1 MKLMKL
7 FPVALAALALAS
19 CSDDIVTNN
28 VKNVDDNSL
37 YFTMES
43 TTDATRAG
51 VVGDATDAL
60 SALSFRWTKGDDIR
74 VYDQN
79 LAMYDVYQYKGESFM
94 ANTPAA
100 QFENPA
106 PYEEKKLDSYSIGV
120 YPNSAV
126 EAVYLDKADRA
137 KKHIVMNVP
146 VEYTYEV
153 STADGKEAI
162 RCDVPMYGNIDD
174 VTTGVTQMNFLTA
187 WTRIYT
193 RNIPGDI
200 QYICVVSE
208 NRDQPLTGQFEA
220 QVHYPLD
227 PADKPWLLKKA
238 DVEETWGNIMYSD
251 ISVTPAALREKG
263 GICFPLLVQ
272 KYDNIHIFALKA
284 VAGYTPDRLKL
295 LGNNMSAVD
304 GWQKLLDDGLAIEID
319 SKEDLN
325 ITRRRQ
331 CWTVRYTYDF
341 YLDTDAFDPF
351 RPGEVSKVLAAQA
364 SNIIGDFKVIPYSG
378 ADGLTPVDPTK
389 AKVLK
394 SGPGDYYTH
403 RIEIPQISPLAN
415 IILDFSGAG
424 IQYDEALQIYDK
436 NPETNKFSGKLTI
449 IPGKIQGGSDKAKIE
464 VNLPLATVYI
474 VGDGVNPIGNVD
486 VQNAKE
492 VHIGDGQTATTQDD
506 TRNVVFKGGKLYV
519 EDKANVKVV
528 YAQAYAGDRPADE
541 INPQELIVNPGGY
554 ISAYAYIQTDCNV
567 TLNGAGYDAS
577 TETLY
582 TGTQNDGLA
591 SINNLDCS
599 AVPTGIT
606 IYSQGDSRIGNLI
619 APTAGVKLNKLTI
632 NTKLF
637 QKSATDKAP
646 TKGRV
651 LGTVDGLGNAV
662 LTGSMLT
669 KLAEDGA
676 PAAGTKIYADEIDM
690 NNVEWTGGAVNGN
703 VLSIN
708 YNEGQHRMNKL
719 TDADEKMAS
728 TNTGKTIIKNLK
740 LKNTA
745 TANGLFATVEAAAA
759 INGLEVQ
766 GVKFEENLTASAD
779 KKFGALIGEVKA
791 ATTIDEVAITGLS
804 FSSAGASYLGGLVGS
819 ATSGVTITDADV
831 TGTISGRGFIGGLIG
846 GITTTAAG
854 EFNITNAKT
863 TVSFGNQINLISGTA
878 LNDAYAGTF
887 GCFIGGDKS
896 AATIVNAISIYDSN
910 YGTAITK
917 AIKGDGIN
925 NTGLRFGAKANESDI
940 PFFGGNAWIGRFV
953 NNAAVAKLTT
963 YVTKSSAAAA
973 RVFYVYTYAP
983 ESLEKT
989 AYKNTTG
996 DFTKSTQV
1004 DADQASATTFSKTAP
1019 QTITYSGAASQDHTS
1034 KAWVETYK
1042 FGTNIFS
1049 VYDAAALGYDAAYI
1063 DAKSAE

>member
-43 TTDATRAG
+43 TSDATRAG

-60 SALSFRWTKGDDIR
+60 SALSFRWTKDDDIR

-126 EAVYLDKADRA
+126 EAVYLDKTDRA

-146 VEYTYEV
+146 AEYTYEA

-193 RNIPGDI
+193 RNIPADI
-200 QYICVVSE
+200 KYLCVVSE
-208 NRDQPLTGQFEA
+208 NPLQPLTGQFEA
-220 QVHYPLD
+220 QVHYPLASTD
-227 PADKPWLLKKA
+227 EPWLQKKD

-251 ISVTPAALREKG
+251 ISATPAAFREKG

-272 KYDNIHIFALKA
+272 EYAGLHIYGLKSSAGVDPTDPTLDPQVDPVTAAATWGAL
-284 VAGYTPDRLKL
+284 VAG
-295 LGNNMSAVD
+295 GE
-304 GWQKLLDDGLAIEID
+304 AIEIA

-325 ITRRRQ
+325 IQRRRQ
-331 CWTVRYTYDF
+331 CWTVRYTYNY
-341 YLDTDAFDPF
+341 YLDTDPFDPF

-389 AKVLK
+389 AKVLT

-449 IPGKIQGGSDKAKIE
+449 IPGEIKGGSDKAKIE

-474 VGDGVNPIGNVD
+474 VGDGVNNIGNVD

-492 VHIGDGQTATTQDD
+492 VHIGDGIMPTTQDN
-506 TRNVVFKGGKLYV
+506 TRTVVFKGGKLYV
-519 EDKANVKVV
+519 EDQAEVKKL
-528 YAQAYAGDRPADE
+528 YAQAYAGAE
-541 INPQELIVNPGGY
+541 GQHAEELIVNPGGY
-554 ISAYAYIQTDCNV
+554 ISNYAYIQTDCNV

-582 TGTQNDGLA
+582 TGTYSNGLA

-606 IYSQGDSRIGNLI
+606 IYSQGDTRIANVI
-619 APTAGVKLNKLTI
+619 APTAGDKLNKLTI
-632 NTKLF
+632 KTKLF
-637 QKSATDKAP
+637 QKSATNAAP
-646 TKGRV
+646 TKGRA
-651 LGTVDGLGNAV
+651 LGTIGADKAIV
-662 LTGSMLT
+662 TGSMLT

-676 PAAGTKIYADEIDM
+676 AALTKIYADEIDM
-690 NNVEWTGGAVNGN
+690 NNVEWTGGN
-703 VLSIN
+703 VSANVISIN
-708 YNEGQHRMNKL
+708 YNAAEKRMNDL
-719 TDADEKMAS
+719 TVAAEKQVS
-728 TNTGKTIIKNLK
+728 TKTGKTIIKNLK
-740 LKNTA
+740 LKKITDGSG
-745 TANGLFATVEAAAA
+745 NGLFKTLSAEATIAGLELQTVEFKQD
-759 INGLEVQ
+759 LD
-766 GVKFEENLTASAD
+766 ASANLA
-779 KKFGALIGEVKA
+779 FGALVGVTSA
-791 ATTIDEVAITGLS
+791 ATTIDEITVTGLDFES
-804 FSSAGASYLGGLVGS
+804 KGASMFGGLIGK
-819 ATSGVTITDADV
+819 ATLGAVTINDASV
-831 TGTISGRGFIGGLIG
+831 SGTLKGRGFIGGLIG
-846 GITTTAAG
+846 QTTNEAAA
-854 EFNITNAKT
+854 EIKIYDSKT
-863 TVSFGNQINLISGTA
+863 PSLTFGLSLVDGTSLA
-878 LNDAYAGTF
+878 PSQVGTF
-887 GCFIGGDKS
+887 GSFIGG
-896 AATIVNAISIYDSN
+896 ATMASKISIFDCN
-910 YGTAITK
+910 YGTAISK
-917 AIKGDGIN
+917 EVKGNGVS
-925 NTGLRFGAKANESDI
+925 TQGLRFGAIGDEATDE
-940 PFFGGNAWIGRFV
+940 PFFGGNPWIGRFTG
-953 NNAAVAKLTT
+953 AATGTLVSVVSTADNKKAFT
-963 YVTKSSAAAA
+963 S
-973 RVFYVYTYAP
+973 FTYAP
-983 ESLEKT
+983 KQMELQKWAGAANAYDMTDATKKVANTTTVFTNHIIYDGSEATVANPNEGYCYGTNLYGT
-989 AYKNTTG
+989 YNNADFGYDNAYK
-996 DFTKSTQV
+996 
-1004 DADQASATTFSKTAP
+1004 
-1019 QTITYSGAASQDHTS
+1019 
-1034 KAWVETYK
+1034 
-1042 FGTNIFS
+1042 
-1049 VYDAAALGYDAAYI
+1049 
-1063 DAKSAE
+1063 DAKAAE

>member
-1 MKLMKL
+1 MKKIMKL
-7 FPVALAALALAS
+7 FPVALAVLALAS

-43 TTDATRAG
+43 TSDATRAG

-60 SALSFRWTKGDDIR
+60 SALSFRWTKDDDIR

-126 EAVYLDKADRA
+126 EAVYLDKTDRA

-193 RNIPGDI
+193 RNIPADI

-208 NRDQPLTGQFEA
+208 NDDQPLTGQFEA
-220 QVHYPLD
+220 QVHYPLASTD
-227 PADKPWLLKKA
+227 EPWLQKKE

-284 VAGYTPDRLKL
+284 GAGYTPVDLDL
-295 LGNNMSAVD
+295 LGNNMSDVD

-319 SKEDLN
+319 SKENLN

-331 CWTVRYTYDF
+331 CWTVRYTYDY

-389 AKVLK
+389 AKVLT

-449 IPGKIQGGSDKAKIE
+449 IPGEIKGGSDKAKIE

-492 VHIGDGQTATTQDD
+492 VHIGDGIMPTTQDN
-506 TRNVVFKGGKLYV
+506 TRTVVFKGGKLYV
-519 EDKANVKVV
+519 EDQAEVKKL
-528 YAQAYAGDRPADE
+528 YAQAYAGAE
-541 INPQELIVNPGGY
+541 NQHAEELIVNPGGY
-554 ISAYAYIQTDCNV
+554 VSNYAYIETDCNV

-577 TETLY
+577 TSTLY
-582 TGTQNDGLA
+582 TGVKNDGLA

-599 AVPTGIT
+599 KVPTGIT
-606 IYSQGDSRIGNLI
+606 IYSQGDSRIANVV
-619 APTAGVKLNKLTI
+619 APTAGDKLNKLFI
-632 NTKLF
+632 KTKLF
-637 QKSATDKAP
+637 QKSATNAAP

-651 LGTVDGLGNAV
+651 LGTIGADKAIV
-662 LTGSMLT
+662 TGSMLT

-676 PAAGTKIYADEIDM
+676 AAVTKIYADEIDM
-690 NNVEWTGGAVNGN
+690 NNVEWTGGNVGAN

-708 YNEGQHRMNKL
+708 YNTATKAMNKL
-719 TDADEKMAS
+719 DVAEQKQVS
-728 TNTGKTIIKNLK
+728 TKTGKTIIKNLK
-740 LKNTA
+740 LKKITDG
-745 TANGLFATVEAAAA
+745 TGNGLFKTLNAEATIAGLELQTVEFKQD
-759 INGLEVQ
+759 LD
-766 GVKFEENLTASAD
+766 ASANLA
-779 KKFGALIGEVKA
+779 FGALVGVTSA
-791 ATTIDEVAITGLS
+791 AATIDEITVTGLDFES
-804 FSSAGASYLGGLVGS
+804 KGASMFGGLIGK
-819 ATSGVTITDADV
+819 ATVAAVTINDASV
-831 TGTISGRGFIGGLIG
+831 SGTLKGRGFIGGLIG
-846 GITTTAAG
+846 QTTNEAAA
-854 EFNITNAKT
+854 EIKIYDSKT
-863 TVSFGNQINLISGTA
+863 PSLTFGLSLVDGTSLA
-878 LNDAYAGTF
+878 PSQVGTF
-887 GCFIGGDKS
+887 GSFIGGATM
-896 AATIVNAISIYDSN
+896 AAKISIFDCN
-910 YGTAITK
+910 YGTAISK
-917 AIKGDGIN
+917 EVKGAGVS
-925 NTGLRFGAKANESDI
+925 TQGLRFGAIGDEATDE
-940 PFFGGNAWIGRFV
+940 PFFGGNPWIGRFTGE
-953 NNAAVAKLTT
+953 AAGNLVTYNSVTVADKGKKFYCNTYGEKSMTRTRWEGAGDYAKTTQKNINGGALHTTGVADEWIYDGDDTTFGHDAKQYGVKIYATYGAIAYDNT
-963 YVTKSSAAAA
+963 YV
-973 RVFYVYTYAP
+973 
-983 ESLEKT
+983 
-989 AYKNTTG
+989 
-996 DFTKSTQV
+996 
-1004 DADQASATTFSKTAP
+1004 
-1019 QTITYSGAASQDHTS
+1019 
-1034 KAWVETYK
+1034 
-1042 FGTNIFS
+1042 
-1049 VYDAAALGYDAAYI
+1049 DAAPAQ
-1063 DAKSAE
+1063 

>member
-43 TTDATRAG
+43 TSDATRAG

-60 SALSFRWTKGDDIR
+60 SALSFRWTKDDDIR

-146 VEYTYEV
+146 AEYTYEAKTV
-153 STADGKEAI
+153 DGKEAI

-193 RNIPGDI
+193 RNIPADI
-200 QYICVVSE
+200 KYICVVSE
-208 NRDQPLTGQFEA
+208 DLNEPLTGQFEA
-220 QVHYPLD
+220 QVHYPLASTD
-227 PADKPWLLKKA
+227 EPWLQKKE
-238 DVEETWGNIMYSD
+238 DVEETWGYIMWSD
-251 ISVTPAALREKG
+251 ISATPAAFREKG

-272 KYDNIHIFALKA
+272 KYSNIHIFGLKDVPGKA
-284 VAGYTPDRLKL
+284 PED
-295 LGNNMSAVD
+295 LGNDMTEWAA
-304 GWQKLLDDGLAIEID
+304 LLATDQAIEIA

-331 CWTVRYTYDF
+331 CWTVRYTYNY

-378 ADGLTPVDPTK
+378 ADGMEPVDPTK
-389 AKVLK
+389 AKVLT

-449 IPGKIQGGSDKAKIE
+449 IPGEIKGGSDKAKIE

-492 VHIGDGQTATTQDD
+492 VHIGDGIMPTTQDN
-506 TRNVVFKGGKLYV
+506 TRTVVFKGGKLYV
-519 EDKANVKVV
+519 EDQAEVKKL
-528 YAQAYAGDRPADE
+528 YAQAYAGAE
-541 INPQELIVNPGGY
+541 NQHAEELIVNPGGY
-554 ISAYAYIQTDCNV
+554 VSNYAYIETDCNV

-577 TETLY
+577 TSTLY
-582 TGTQNDGLA
+582 TGVKNDGLA

-599 AVPTGIT
+599 KVPTGIT
-606 IYSQGDSRIGNLI
+606 IYSQGDSRIANVV
-619 APTAGVKLNKLTI
+619 APTAGDKLNKLFI
-632 NTKLF
+632 KTKLF
-637 QKSATDKAP
+637 QKSATNAAP

-651 LGTVDGLGNAV
+651 LGTIGADKAIV
-662 LTGSMLT
+662 TGSMLT

-676 PAAGTKIYADEIDM
+676 AAVTKIYADEIDM
-690 NNVEWTGGAVNGN
+690 NNVEWTGGNVGAN

-708 YNEGQHRMNKL
+708 YNTATKAMNKL
-719 TDADEKMAS
+719 DVAEQKQVS
-728 TNTGKTIIKNLK
+728 TKTGKTIIKNLK
-740 LKNTA
+740 LKKITDG
-745 TANGLFATVEAAAA
+745 TGNGLFKTLNAEATIAGLELQTVEFKQD
-759 INGLEVQ
+759 LD
-766 GVKFEENLTASAD
+766 ASANLA
-779 KKFGALIGEVKA
+779 FGALVGVTSA
-791 ATTIDEVAITGLS
+791 AATIDEITVTGLDFES
-804 FSSAGASYLGGLVGS
+804 KGASMFGGLIGKATVG
-819 ATSGVTITDADV
+819 AVTINDASV
-831 TGTISGRGFIGGLIG
+831 SGTLKGRGFIGGLIG
-846 GITTTAAG
+846 QTTNEAAA
-854 EFNITNAKT
+854 EIKIYDSKT
-863 TVSFGNQINLISGTA
+863 PSLTFGLLLVDGTSLA
-878 LNDAYAGTF
+878 PSQVGTF
-887 GCFIGGDKS
+887 GSFIGGATM
-896 AATIVNAISIYDSN
+896 AAKISIFDCN
-910 YGTAITK
+910 YGTAISK
-917 AIKGDGIN
+917 EVKGNGVS
-925 NTGLRFGAKANESDI
+925 TQGLRFGAIGDEATDE
-940 PFFGGNAWIGRFV
+940 PFFGGNPWIGRFTG
-953 NNAAVAKLTT
+953 AATGTLVSVLST
-963 YVTKSSAAAA
+963 AADKKA
-973 RVFYVYTYAP
+973 FTSFTYAP
-983 ESLEKT
+983 KQMELQKW
-989 AYKNTTG
+989 A
-996 DFTKSTQV
+996 
-1004 DADQASATTFSKTAP
+1004 
-1019 QTITYSGAASQDHTS
+1019 GAASAYDMTDASKKVANTTTVHTNYIKYDGS
-1034 KAWVETYK
+1034 DATTANPNEGYCY
-1042 FGTNIFS
+1042 GTNLYGTYNNADF
-1049 VYDAAALGYDAAYI
+1049 GYDNAYK
-1063 DAKSAE
+1063 DAKAAQ

>member
-43 TTDATRAG
+43 TSDATRAG

-60 SALSFRWTKGDDIR
+60 SALSFRWTKDDDIR

-146 VEYTYEV
+146 AKYTYEAKTV
-153 STADGKEAI
+153 DGKEAI

-193 RNIPGDI
+193 RNIPADI
-200 QYICVVSE
+200 KYICVVSE
-208 NRDQPLTGQFEA
+208 DLNEPLTGQFEA
-220 QVHYPLD
+220 QVHYPLASTD
-227 PADKPWLLKKA
+227 EPWLQKKE
-238 DVEETWGNIMYSD
+238 DVEETWGYIMWSD
-251 ISVTPAALREKG
+251 ISATPAAFREKG

-272 KYDNIHIFALKA
+272 KYSNIHIFGLKDVPGKA
-284 VAGYTPDRLKL
+284 PED
-295 LGNNMSAVD
+295 LGNDMTEWAA
-304 GWQKLLDDGLAIEID
+304 LLATDQAIEIA

-331 CWTVRYTYDF
+331 CWTVRYTYNY

-378 ADGLTPVDPTK
+378 ADGMEPVDPTK
-389 AKVLK
+389 AKVLT

-449 IPGKIQGGSDKAKIE
+449 IPGEIKGGSDKAKIE

-492 VHIGDGQTATTQDD
+492 VHIGDGIMPTTQDN
-506 TRNVVFKGGKLYV
+506 TRTVVFKGGKLYV
-519 EDKANVKVV
+519 EDQAEVKKL
-528 YAQAYAGDRPADE
+528 YAQAYAGAE
-541 INPQELIVNPGGY
+541 NQHAEELIVNPGGY
-554 ISAYAYIQTDCNV
+554 VSNYAYIETDCNV

-577 TETLY
+577 TSTLY
-582 TGTQNDGLA
+582 TGVKNDGLA

-599 AVPTGIT
+599 KVPTGIT
-606 IYSQGDSRIGNLI
+606 IYSQGDSRIANVV
-619 APTAGVKLNKLTI
+619 APTAGDKLNKLFI
-632 NTKLF
+632 KTKLF
-637 QKSATDKAP
+637 QKSATNAAP

-651 LGTVDGLGNAV
+651 LGTIGADKAIV
-662 LTGSMLT
+662 TGSMLT

-676 PAAGTKIYADEIDM
+676 AAVTKIYADEIDM
-690 NNVEWTGGAVNGN
+690 NNVEWTGGNVGAN

-708 YNEGQHRMNKL
+708 YNTATKAMNKL
-719 TDADEKMAS
+719 DVAEQKQVS
-728 TNTGKTIIKNLK
+728 TKTGKTIIKNLK
-740 LKNTA
+740 LKKITDG
-745 TANGLFATVEAAAA
+745 TGNGLFKTLNAEATIAGLELQTVEFKQD
-759 INGLEVQ
+759 LD
-766 GVKFEENLTASAD
+766 ASANLA
-779 KKFGALIGEVKA
+779 FGALVGVTSA
-791 ATTIDEVAITGLS
+791 AATIDEITVTGLDFES
-804 FSSAGASYLGGLVGS
+804 KGASMFGGLIGKATVG
-819 ATSGVTITDADV
+819 AVTINDASV
-831 TGTISGRGFIGGLIG
+831 SGTLKGRGFIGGLIG
-846 GITTTAAG
+846 QTTNEAAA
-854 EFNITNAKT
+854 EIKIYDSKT
-863 TVSFGNQINLISGTA
+863 PSLTFGLLLVDGTSLA
-878 LNDAYAGTF
+878 PSQVGTF
-887 GCFIGGDKS
+887 GSFIGGATM
-896 AATIVNAISIYDSN
+896 AAKISIFDCN
-910 YGTAITK
+910 YGTAISK
-917 AIKGDGIN
+917 EVKGNGVS
-925 NTGLRFGAKANESDI
+925 TQGLRFGAIGDEATDE
-940 PFFGGNAWIGRFV
+940 PFFGGNPWIGRFTG
-953 NNAAVAKLTT
+953 AATGTLVSVLST
-963 YVTKSSAAAA
+963 AADKKA
-973 RVFYVYTYAP
+973 FTSFTYAP
-983 ESLEKT
+983 KQMELQKW
-989 AYKNTTG
+989 A
-996 DFTKSTQV
+996 
-1004 DADQASATTFSKTAP
+1004 
-1019 QTITYSGAASQDHTS
+1019 GAASAYDMTDASKKVANTTTVHTNYIKYDGS
-1034 KAWVETYK
+1034 DATTANPNEGYCY
-1042 FGTNIFS
+1042 GTNLYGTYNNADF
-1049 VYDAAALGYDAAYI
+1049 GYDNAYK
-1063 DAKSAE
+1063 DAKAAQ